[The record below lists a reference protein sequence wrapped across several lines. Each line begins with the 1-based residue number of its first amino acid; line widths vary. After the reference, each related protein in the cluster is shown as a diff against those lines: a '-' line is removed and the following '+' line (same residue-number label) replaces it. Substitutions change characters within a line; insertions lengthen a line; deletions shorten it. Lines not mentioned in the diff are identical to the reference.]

1 MSPKRVEGGAAEA
14 TVHLQKADEFLQDA
28 RDALGSGR
36 FDAAV
41 SAAAVAGVNA
51 SDAVTLARAGLRS
64 TSGDHS
70 DALALLHESGDEGA
84 VLAASLGTL
93 LTYKNPAQCQGRL
106 FRQHEAS
113 EAVDVAAAMVGQA
126 HRAVVPEARPA
137 RREEKGAIG
146 IGRFLQRLRSQLG
159 ATKRPV
165 SSPPRTPSFRQRCG
179 ARMPRAGV
187 HCVLRAGHK
196 GPHRS
201 R

>member
-14 TVHLQKADEFLQDA
+14 AVHLQKADEFLQDA
-28 RDALGSGR
+28 RDALGHGR

-51 SDAVTLARAGLRS
+51 SDAVTLARVGLRS
-64 TSGDHS
+64 ASGDHS
-70 DALALLHESGDEGA
+70 DALALLRESGEGGA

-93 LTYKNPAQCQGRL
+93 LTYKNPAQYQERL
-106 FRQHEAS
+106 FREHEAA
-113 EAVDVAAAMVGQA
+113 EAVGVAAAMVEQA
-126 HRAVVPEARPA
+126 RRAVVPEARPS

-146 IGRFLQRLRSQLG
+146 RFLRR
-159 ATKRPV
+159 R
-165 SSPPRTPSFRQRCG
+165 RCG

-187 HCVLRAGHK
+187 RCVLRAGHK